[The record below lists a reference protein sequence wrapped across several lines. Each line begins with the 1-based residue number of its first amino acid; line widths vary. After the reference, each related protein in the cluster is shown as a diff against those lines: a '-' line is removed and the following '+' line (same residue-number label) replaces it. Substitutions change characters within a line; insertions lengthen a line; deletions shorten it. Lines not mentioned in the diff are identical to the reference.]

1 MPTISILT
9 PAQKVRRAFV
19 MEAGESI
26 AAQNLPDGWDLEWV
40 VQEDG
45 EQPGLGD
52 DIAWFPFARYE
63 PNNQQL
69 GEGQTRNL
77 ALTRAVGEFV
87 HVLDSDDLLLP
98 DAMATAIN
106 AFGQYP
112 QIHWVAA
119 QGDDLLADGSRVS
132 FQLPIEIGLVE
143 PGIVGDYLC
152 HNHADS
158 FLPVHTAGLTMR
170 TTTTRALGG
179 WGSYPRGADACLLAA
194 LVELTTG
201 YVPPAV
207 TWLYRKHPGQVTAT
221 LDWDEVSRQVAIQ
234 RITAIRELG
243 LNLH

>member
-1 MPTISILT
+1 MPTISVLT
-9 PAQKVRRAFV
+9 PAQKVRRPFV
-19 MEAGESI
+19 IEAGQSI
-26 AAQNLPDGWDLEWV
+26 AAQHLPDGWTLEWV

-52 DIAWFPFARYE
+52 DIAAFPFARYQ

-77 ALTRAVGEFV
+77 ALRRAVGELV

-106 AFGQYP
+106 AFSRYSH
-112 QIHWVAA
+112 IHWVAA
-119 QGDDLLADGSRVS
+119 QADDLLPDGSRVS
-132 FQLPIEIGLVE
+132 FQLPIETGIIE
-143 PGIVGDYLC
+143 PGIVSDYMC
-152 HNHADS
+152 HNHAD
-158 FLPVHTAGLTMR
+158 FLPVHTAGLTVR

-179 WGSYPRGADACLLAA
+179 WGSYPRGADVYLLAA

-201 YVPPAV
+201 YVPSTV

-221 LDWDEVSRQVAIQ
+221 LDWDDVSRQVAIQ

>member
-26 AAQNLPDGWDLEWV
+26 AAQNLPDEWDLEWV

-52 DIAWFPFARYE
+52 DIARFPFARYE

-98 DAMATAIN
+98 DAMATAID

-152 HNHADS
+152 HNHPGS
-158 FLPVHTAGLTMR
+158 FLPVHTAGLTVR

-207 TWLYRKHPGQVTAT
+207 TWLYRKHLGQVTAT